1 MATSCGK
8 FKKED
13 LDVTK
18 DISENNFENIWTK
31 YKAYDKKIF
40 FFQNNLRV
48 KITEMSSTE
57 ISKVLPESKKEIS
70 KLEYETSFGKI
81 FL

>member
-1 MATSCGK
+1 MNDKEYIEACWNEIEKNKQEDSMATSCGK

-40 FFQNNLRV
+40 FFQNNL
-48 KITEMSSTE
+48 SSY
-57 ISKVLPESKKEIS
+57 I
-70 KLEYETSFGKI
+70 
-81 FL
+81 